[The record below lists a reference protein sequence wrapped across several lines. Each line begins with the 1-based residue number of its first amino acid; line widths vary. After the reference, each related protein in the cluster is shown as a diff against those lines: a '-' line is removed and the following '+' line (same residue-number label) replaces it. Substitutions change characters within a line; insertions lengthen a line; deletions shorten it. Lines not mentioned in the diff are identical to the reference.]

1 MIAKVSWFNFKK
13 GFGLAEKDGVRYF
26 LHHTRMDSE
35 TLKTAEDKTNFEGRL
50 IEFETEP
57 GATARGIAA
66 KNIRFA

>member
-1 MIAKVSWFNFKK
+1 MIATVSWFNFKK

-26 LHHTRMDSE
+26 LHHTKMKVEILKMASE
-35 TLKTAEDKTNFEGRL
+35 DALEGKI

-66 KNIRFA
+66 INIRFT